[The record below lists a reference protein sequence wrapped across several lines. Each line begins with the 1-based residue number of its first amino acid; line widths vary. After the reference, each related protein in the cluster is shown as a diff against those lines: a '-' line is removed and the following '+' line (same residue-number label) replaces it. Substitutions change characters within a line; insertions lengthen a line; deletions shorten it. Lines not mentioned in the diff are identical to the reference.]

1 MSYTKFSKEVT
12 KWLKDNGLPCYGT
25 ANDSPEETKARLD
38 AWMHGSKEILR
49 QWITEKRYREL
60 ISCAHGGWYQ
70 DDVIFE
76 PLAEHF
82 VANHLFDELRFLC
95 ERGIRFS
102 AEDML
107 ATIKSE
113 KEEHGTLD
121 IETIRSIDVPSYV
134 SGRSYSHLGEI
145 AKYRKRAL
153 DQIIRYLCPAL
164 RGHIQYFA
172 TSYSKS
178 ADHEGR
184 AAIRVDG
191 VEVLRS
197 NYYTYFENVWTKFHH
212 LRSTTLKDH
221 DSAKEA
227 INQAHAYALEQGTF
241 DQKVFYEA
249 FGIFDNQSIEK
260 SLVSENPLVRIFA
273 LLDRRL
279 GKRRLLALED
289 SMEQEL
295 DWVRAFYVIRLQAEG
310 LMEANNI

>member
-153 DQIIRYLCPAL
+153 DQIIRYAGSGADPRTCGVFGTGKCPA
-164 RGHIQYFA
+164 R
-172 TSYSKS
+172 
-178 ADHEGR
+178 ER
-184 AAIRVDG
+184 
-191 VEVLRS
+191 
-197 NYYTYFENVWTKFHH
+197 
-212 LRSTTLKDH
+212 
-221 DSAKEA
+221 
-227 INQAHAYALEQGTF
+227 
-241 DQKVFYEA
+241 
-249 FGIFDNQSIEK
+249 FGSDNQNKRFETVP
-260 SLVSENPLVRIFA
+260 VSAVKAI
-273 LLDRRL
+273 
-279 GKRRLLALED
+279 
-289 SMEQEL
+289 S
-295 DWVRAFYVIRLQAEG
+295 
-310 LMEANNI
+310 

>member
-153 DQIIRYLCPAL
+153 DQIIRYA
-164 RGHIQYFA
+164 GHGRTTFPTVAPRSLHESLSPDWKSHGVQSLMAHCKHKRICLH
-172 TSYSKS
+172 YS
-178 ADHEGR
+178 
-184 AAIRVDG
+184 V
-191 VEVLRS
+191 V
-197 NYYTYFENVWTKFHH
+197 
-212 LRSTTLKDH
+212 
-221 DSAKEA
+221 KELLGSC
-227 INQAHAYALEQGTF
+227 QP
-241 DQKVFYEA
+241 V
-249 FGIFDNQSIEK
+249 SICFVK
-260 SLVSENPLVRIFA
+260 
-273 LLDRRL
+273 
-279 GKRRLLALED
+279 
-289 SMEQEL
+289 
-295 DWVRAFYVIRLQAEG
+295 
-310 LMEANNI
+310 